1 MFRYKAWWLLLLL
14 LSGCASAPFDYPKTP
29 SHVVPASSHT
39 RMGEFAVQWSQ
50 EHGDNSGFVA
60 LRSGNDALGA
70 RLRLIEAA
78 QQTIDAQYFLLKN
91 DEAGGLF
98 VGKLLEAADRG
109 VRVRLLIDD
118 IFTPGLDSELSL
130 FNHHPNVEVRMFN
143 PLSRQGLKYVNMMWD
158 FGRANRR
165 MHNKSFTVDG
175 SVSIIGGRNIAD
187 EYFEIKP
194 EVEFDDF
201 ELLALGSVV
210 GEIAAVF
217 DLFWNNDM
225 AVPMEAFDADYD
237 PQELE
242 QWRRVMNAVV
252 AGAVDTVYARAL
264 ESPLLR
270 DISEGRVEPM
280 VAPAYVVT
288 DDPEKLVQA
297 VGAEE
302 HQSLAQELGR
312 WFDRSQREIII
323 ITPYFV
329 PGKQG
334 VETITE
340 WLKRGVRV
348 VVVTNSLASTNHVP
362 VHSGYARYRKQLLQA
377 GAELYEVKADAVLDK
392 GELGTSADSRTLHTK
407 AVVFDRAVLFIG
419 SLNFDPRSID
429 INTEMG
435 VFIESVPAADGL
447 AKSVMEDVVDSTYW
461 VELDDR
467 QNLVWN
473 YRGVEPEQQLEKEP
487 NTSWWRRFVAGFYGI
502 LPIEGQL

>member
-1 MFRYKAWWLLLLL
+1 MFRYKISWLLLLL

-29 SHVVPASSHT
+29 SHVVPASTAT
-39 RMGEFAVQWSQ
+39 RMGEFAMQWSRDHAG
-50 EHGDNSGFVA
+50 ESGFVA
-60 LRSGNDALGA
+60 LQSGNDALGA

-78 QQTIDAQYFLLKN
+78 QHTIDAQYFLLKN

-98 VGKLLEAADRG
+98 IGKLLKAADRG

-201 ELLALGSVV
+201 ELLALGPVV
-210 GEIAAVF
+210 AEVAAVF
-217 DLFWNNDM
+217 DLFWNSDM

-242 QWRRVMNAVV
+242 QWRRDMDAVV
-252 AGAVDTVYARAL
+252 SGGLESVYARAV
-264 ESPLLR
+264 ESPLLQ
-270 DISEGRVEPM
+270 DINEGRVEPIA
-280 VAPAYVVT
+280 APAYVVT
-288 DDPEKLVQA
+288 DEPEKLLQA
-297 VGAEE
+297 VGALE
-302 HQSLAQELGR
+302 HQSLARELGR
-312 WFDRSQREIII
+312 WFDNAQREIII

-329 PGKQG
+329 PGTQG
-334 VETITE
+334 VEIITE

-392 GELGTSADSRTLHTK
+392 GELGTNADSRTLHTK
-407 AVVFDRAVLFIG
+407 AVVFDRSVLFIG

-435 VFIESVPAADGL
+435 VFIESAPAAGGL
-447 AKSVMEDVVDSTYW
+447 AEAVMRDVVDSTYW

-473 YRGVEPEQQLEKEP
+473 YRGTEPEQFEKEP
-487 NTSWWRRFVAGFYGI
+487 NTSWWRRFVAGFYGV